1 MKVVL
6 PGAAFYKDYWLTL
19 LHSQMAVSVR
29 GLYFVVTLFLGSF
42 FGSIF
47 MLGPVLPLMLL
58 SPAWYR
64 WITDRIVAT
73 WLTLPVA
80 LLELVFGV
88 KVVITGE
95 GFVPGERSV
104 IIMNHRTRLDWMFLW
119 CCLLRYSYLRLEK
132 ICLKAALKAVP
143 GFGWAMQVAC
153 FVFIQRRWEA
163 DKEHLE
169 NMLDYFCD
177 IREPLQLLLFPE
189 GTDLTENTRTRSDA
203 FAAQNNLPK
212 FEYVLH
218 PRTTGFTF
226 IVERLRQGNNLDAVH
241 DITVAYPKNI
251 PQTERHLVLGLF
263 PREIHFHV
271 SRFPVAALP
280 ASPAALESWCRER
293 WAEKEARLRDFYS
306 SEVRGFEKDGVVRV
320 PPCKSELR
328 VALIKAASLL
338 YWTSFIAFCFTGL
351 WLWWSFRVYF
361 LFMVAVFMVQQK
373 LAGGMELLELACHRH
388 WKSLSSES
396 EKNKLLDGKVQ

>member
-1 MKVVL
+1 
-6 PGAAFYKDYWLTL
+6 
-19 LHSQMAVSVR
+19 MAVSVY

-42 FGSIF
+42 FGSVF
-47 MLGPVLPLMLL
+47 MLGPFLPLMLL

-64 WITDRIVAT
+64 YITDRIVAT
-73 WLTLPVA
+73 WLTLPVS

-88 KVVITGE
+88 KVVITGD
-95 GFVPGERSV
+95 GFIPGERSV
-104 IIMNHRTRLDWMFLW
+104 IVMNHRTRLDWMFLW

-153 FVFIQRRWEA
+153 FVFIQRRWDT
-163 DKEHLE
+163 DKKHLE

-189 GTDLTENTRTRSDA
+189 GTDLTENTRSKSDA
-203 FAAQNNLPK
+203 FAAENSLPK

-226 IVERLRQGNNLDAVH
+226 IVEKLRKGDNLDAVH

-251 PQTERHLVLGLF
+251 PQTERHLILGLF

-271 SRFPVAALP
+271 RRYPVASLP
-280 ASPAALESWCRER
+280 SSSSDLEAWCRER
-293 WAEKEARLRDFYS
+293 WAEKEARLRSNIHDMCDRPHHAGGRT
-306 SEVRGFEKDGVVRV
+306 SEAGER
-320 PPCKSELR
+320 LR
-328 VALIKAASLL
+328 VIPPGGMSCAD
-338 YWTSFIAFCFTGL
+338 
-351 WLWWSFRVYF
+351 
-361 LFMVAVFMVQQK
+361 AVFHCP
-373 LAGGMELLELACHRH
+373 LLGHRH
-388 WKSLSSES
+388 TTTKDKITEPSIFILKSHQ
-396 EKNKLLDGKVQ
+396 EKKPAVASKHHVQSLQSRKYTR

>member
-1 MKVVL
+1 
-6 PGAAFYKDYWLTL
+6 
-19 LHSQMAVSVR
+19 MAVSVR

-73 WLTLPVA
+73 WLTLPVS

-88 KVVITGE
+88 KVVITGD
-95 GFVPGERSV
+95 GFIPGERSV

-119 CCLLRYSYLRLEK
+119 CCLLRCSYLRLEK

-153 FVFIQRRWEA
+153 FVFIHRRWDV
-163 DKEHLE
+163 DKKHME

-189 GTDLTENTRTRSDA
+189 GTDLTGE
-203 FAAQNNLPK
+203 
-212 FEYVLH
+212 
-218 PRTTGFTF
+218 
-226 IVERLRQGNNLDAVH
+226 NLDAIH

-251 PQTERHLVLGLF
+251 PQTERHIILGHF

-271 SRFPVAALP
+271 HRFPVSSLP
-280 ASPAALESWCRER
+280 TSSSDLESWCRER
-293 WAEKEARLRDFYS
+293 WAEKEVRLRDFYS
-306 SEVRGFEKDGVVRV
+306 GQPRAFDREGTAQV

-338 YWTSFIAFCFTGL
+338 YWTSFITMCFTGL
-351 WLWWSFRVYF
+351 WLWVPFRLYF
-361 LFMVAVFMVQQK
+361 LVMISVYVGQQK
-373 LAGGMELLELACHRH
+373 LIGGLELLELACHRY
-388 WKSLSSES
+388 WKSES
-396 EKNKLLDGKVQ
+396 GTVGGKNKVLDGKIE

>member
-1 MKVVL
+1 
-6 PGAAFYKDYWLTL
+6 
-19 LHSQMAVSVR
+19 MAMVSVR
-29 GLYFVVTLFLGSF
+29 GLYFLVTLFLGSF

-64 WITDRIVAT
+64 WLTDRIVAT

-80 LLELVFGV
+80 LLEVVFGV
-88 KVVITGE
+88 KVVITGD

-143 GFGWAMQVAC
+143 GFGWAMQVAS
-153 FVFIQRRWEA
+153 FIFIQRKWEEDRSHMA
-163 DKEHLE
+163 
-169 NMLDYFCD
+169 NMLEYFCD

-189 GTDLTENTRTRSDA
+189 GTDLTDNTRARSDD
-203 FAAQNNLPK
+203 FAEKNGLPK
-212 FEYVLH
+212 YEYVLH

-226 IVERLRQGNNLDAVH
+226 IVDTLRKGNNLDAVH

-271 SRFPVAALP
+271 QRYPLSVLP
-280 ASPAALESWCRER
+280 EQADLLQAWCQER
-293 WAEKEARLRDFYS
+293 WAEKERRLQEFYMAS
-306 SEVRGFEKDGVVRV
+306 PRMFDNPEARV

-328 VALIKAASLL
+328 VTLVKAVSLF
-338 YWTSFIAFCFTGL
+338 YWTTFIALSFVGL
-351 WLWWSFRVYF
+351 WLWAPLRMYVLLVVGFF
-361 LFMVAVFMVQQK
+361 LAQQK
-373 LAGGMELLELACHRH
+373 VAGGIEMLELACHRH
-388 WKSLSSES
+388 WNG
-396 EKNKLLDGKVQ
+396 KNHQKDKKKKTKDGPQVKKE